1 MAEQSRQ
8 DRRGN
13 REARPPRTALHD
25 HAWTDAFIH
34 RIHPWIGR
42 YMERPTQDGEGK
54 ARQASN
60 LQQLHR
66 LHHPASIAQSKLRRA
81 GSDTSTSRHETSSAM
96 LAQRRAHA
104 TETRARLARHGPP
117 RARHLAQSCPET
129 SSNSGTL
136 YVMTRG
142 EICSWLERSS
152 ACAGRRPVD
161 QGRCACADASN
172 TSAPEFSHERHY
184 IGDAHRR
191 SVHAFL
197 SSIRQS
203 IRANISASCC
213 WNSP

>member
-1 MAEQSRQ
+1 MGRRLRAKDAPGQGLLGYAAKGLHACTCAPKACTCAPWAPCASPHLRSHDDEGEIYLVSAPDIQGIFLYDRTGPFLCLRSSAGRVPPRRSLKRLVQHTRAPSSGMAEQSRQ

-60 LQQLHR
+60 LQQRHR

-104 TETRARLARHGPP
+104 T
-117 RARHLAQSCPET
+117 
-129 SSNSGTL
+129 
-136 YVMTRG
+136 
-142 EICSWLERSS
+142 
-152 ACAGRRPVD
+152 
-161 QGRCACADASN
+161 
-172 TSAPEFSHERHY
+172 
-184 IGDAHRR
+184 
-191 SVHAFL
+191 
-197 SSIRQS
+197 
-203 IRANISASCC
+203 
-213 WNSP
+213 